1 MPIVSDAKTLKVC
14 FQPAGGSVQI
24 LGELSIGGIV
34 SRLAAVL
41 LYAALQ
47 GAILAA
53 LAWAMNDHRPQQNG
67 RLTLN
72 PFVHVTAW
80 GAAIAALFGVS
91 WLRSIWY
98 EPRTNRL
105 GSWGV
110 VLVVVLGLAL
120 ILPITPVVDL
130 LRRAV
135 LLLPPTGA
143 SAALLVLTQLQAIIL
158 SSTLL
163 NCLPLPGLIGGGMLQ
178 AIWPGSERRLRR
190 AEPLS
195 IGLVIVAIVAFGF
208 PDPEKLLACITQLF
222 AP

>member
-1 MPIVSDAKTLKVC
+1 M
-14 FQPAGGSVQI
+14 QI

-53 LAWAMNDHRPQQNG
+53 LAWIMKDHRPQHDG
-67 RLTLN
+67 KLTLN

-80 GAAIAALFGVS
+80 GAAMAALFGVS
-91 WLRSIWY
+91 WIRSIWY

-105 GSWGV
+105 GRWGV
-110 VLVVVLGLAL
+110 VLVVILGLAL
-120 ILPITPVVDL
+120 ILAVMPAVDL
-130 LRRAV
+130 VRRAA

-143 SAALLVLTQLQAIIL
+143 SAALLVLAQLQAIIL

-163 NCLPLPGLIGGGMLQ
+163 NALPIPGLVAGGMLQ
-178 AIWPGSERRLRR
+178 AIWPDAERRLRR
-190 AEPLS
+190 AEPIF

-208 PDPEKLLACITQLF
+208 PDPAKLLVGVTQLF
-222 AP
+222 AR